1 MFFYLD
7 NANSRH
13 GVSLTHCRANRF
25 DATHFKDYFL
35 HVSELRFADEAE
47 IELQRSFRRSGLMV
61 QVFDLQTLRTFFAAH
76 QRLEA
81 ENDALKASAK
91 EFEQRIK
98 DLEAAKSLSLSI
110 G

>member
-81 ENDALKASAK
+81 ENDALKQVNIVRR
-91 EFEQRIK
+91 EFSETH
-98 DLEAAKSLSLSI
+98 SSI
-110 G
+110 LKVQTSP